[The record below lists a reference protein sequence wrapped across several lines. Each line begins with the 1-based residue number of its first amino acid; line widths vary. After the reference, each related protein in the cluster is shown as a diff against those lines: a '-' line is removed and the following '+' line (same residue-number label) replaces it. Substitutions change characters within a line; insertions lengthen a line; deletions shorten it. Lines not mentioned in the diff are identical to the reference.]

1 MIVFFSSRRR
11 HTRCALVTGVQTC
24 ALPILDVREN
34 QILEPREKNQY
45 WLATKYG
52 GFRVPGDYGDPYA
65 RTESLPEIW
74 WHRNA
79 DYLASAANGVTTSS
93 STGYLIPD
101 TFYVAFYADNMVP
114 ALPSSFDL
122 IIELTVFSSRSF
134 AANPP
139 KLSPFPITYYLSE
152 YL

>member
-34 QILEPREKNQY
+34 QILERREKNQY
-45 WLATKYG
+45 WLATKDG

-79 DYLASAANGVTTSS
+79 DYLASGANGGTTSS
-93 STGYLIPD
+93 NTGYLRPD
-101 TFYVAFYADNMVP
+101 NFYVAGEADKMVQGLRS
-114 ALPSSFDL
+114 AFEN
-122 IIELTVFSSRSF
+122 IIEETVGSSGSF
-134 AANPP
+134 
-139 KLSPFPITYYLSE
+139 
-152 YL
+152 